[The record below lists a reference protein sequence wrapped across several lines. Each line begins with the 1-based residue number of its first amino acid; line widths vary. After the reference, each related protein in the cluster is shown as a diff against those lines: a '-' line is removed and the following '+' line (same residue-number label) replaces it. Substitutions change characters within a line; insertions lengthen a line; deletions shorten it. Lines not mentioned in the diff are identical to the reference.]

1 MMDEGQIAAFQ
12 RDGYLLLPGF
22 FNADE
27 VADITRWTEELASA
41 PEEVGRHWVYREASL
56 LDPDAR
62 IIQRIENF
70 CPFHEGFDQLVRRGR
85 LMDTVSRLFGE
96 QAILF
101 KEKINFKMPGG
112 AGFKAHQDQQAG
124 WSTYAPLFITAL
136 VGIDASTLENGCLE
150 VAGGWHKQGLLGDEW
165 RPLDDRRIAEVGL
178 KPVPTNP
185 GDVLLFDSYVPH
197 ASAGN
202 MTGSARRI
210 LYLTYNR
217 LSDGD
222 QRERY
227 YRDKFA
233 AFPPDVARVPGAE
246 YVFRV

>member
-1 MMDEGQIAAFQ
+1 MNNDQVAAFE
-12 RDGYLLLPGF
+12 RDGYLLLRGF
-22 FNADE
+22 FDADE

-56 LDPDAR
+56 LDPEDR

-70 CPFHEGFDQLVRRGR
+70 CPFHEGFDRLVRHGR
-85 LMDTVSRLFGE
+85 LMETVSRLFGE

-112 AGFKAHQDQQAG
+112 ARFKAHQDQQAG

-150 VAGGWHKQGLLGDEW
+150 VAPGWHKRGLLGEEW
-165 RPLDDRRIAEVGL
+165 KPLDDQRIAEVGL
-178 KPVPTNP
+178 KPVPTSP

-197 ASAGN
+197 ASAEN
-202 MTGSARRI
+202 MTGAARRI

-233 AFPPDVARVPGAE
+233 AFPPDVARVPGSE

>member
-1 MMDEGQIAAFQ
+1 
-12 RDGYLLLPGF
+12 
-22 FNADE
+22 
-27 VADITRWTEELASA
+27 
-41 PEEVGRHWVYREASL
+41 
-56 LDPDAR
+56 
-62 IIQRIENF
+62 
-70 CPFHEGFDQLVRRGR
+70 
-85 LMDTVSRLFGE
+85 MDTVSRLFGE

-136 VGIDASTLENGCLE
+136 VGIDASTIENGCLE
-150 VAGGWHKQGLLGDEW
+150 VAPGWHKQGLLGEEW
-165 RPLDDRRIAEVGL
+165 KPLDDKRIAEVGL

-185 GDVLLFDSYVPH
+185 GDVLLFDSYAPH
-197 ASAGN
+197 ASAEN
-202 MTGSARRI
+202 MTGAARRI

-233 AFPPDVARVPGAE
+233 AFPPDVARVPGSQ

>member
-1 MMDEGQIAAFQ
+1 MDEGQIAAFQ
-12 RDGYLLLPGF
+12 RDGYLLLRGF
-22 FNADE
+22 FNPDE
-27 VADITRWTEELASA
+27 VAEITRWTEELASA
-41 PEEVGRHWVYREASL
+41 PEEIGRHWVYREASL
-56 LDPDAR
+56 LDPEDR

-70 CPFHEGFDQLVRRGR
+70 CPFHEGFDRLVRHGR
-85 LMDTVSRLFGE
+85 LMETVSRLFGE

-150 VAGGWHKQGLLGDEW
+150 VAPGWHKRGLLGEEW
-165 RPLDDRRIAEVGL
+165 KPLDDPRIAEVGL
-178 KPVPTNP
+178 EPVPTNP

-197 ASAGN
+197 ASAEN
-202 MTGSARRI
+202 MTGAARRI

-233 AFPPDVARVPGAE
+233 AFPPDVARVPGSE

>member
-1 MMDEGQIAAFQ
+1 MDEGQIAAFQ
-12 RDGYLLLPGF
+12 RDGYLLLRGF
-22 FNADE
+22 FDRDE
-27 VADITRWTEELASA
+27 VAEITRWTEELASA

-56 LDPDAR
+56 LDPEDR

-70 CPFHEGFDQLVRRGR
+70 CPFHEGFDRLVRHGR
-85 LMDTVSRLFGE
+85 LMETVSRLFGE

-150 VAGGWHKQGLLGDEW
+150 VAPGWHKQGLLGEEW
-165 RPLDDRRIAEVGL
+165 KPLDDQRIAEVGL
-178 KPVPTNP
+178 KPVPTEP

-197 ASAGN
+197 ASAEN
-202 MTGSARRI
+202 MTGAARRI

-233 AFPPDVARVPGAE
+233 AFPPDVARVPGSE

>member
-1 MMDEGQIAAFQ
+1 MDEGQIAAFQ
-12 RDGYLLLPGF
+12 RDGYLLLRGF
-22 FNADE
+22 FDRDE
-27 VADITRWTEELASA
+27 VAEITRWTEELASA

-56 LDPDAR
+56 LDPEDR

-70 CPFHEGFDQLVRRGR
+70 CPFHEGFDRLVRHGR
-85 LMDTVSRLFGE
+85 LMETVSRLFGE

-150 VAGGWHKQGLLGDEW
+150 VAPGWHKRGLLGEEW
-165 RPLDDRRIAEVGL
+165 KPLDDWRIAEVGL
-178 KPVPTNP
+178 KPVPTSP

-197 ASAGN
+197 ASAEN
-202 MTGSARRI
+202 MTGTARRI

-233 AFPPDVARVPGAE
+233 AFPPDVARVPGSE

>member
-1 MMDEGQIAAFQ
+1 MDANQIAAFQ
-12 RDGYLLLPGF
+12 RDGYLLLRGF
-22 FNADE
+22 FDPNE
-27 VADITRWTEELASA
+27 VADITRWTEELAEA
-41 PEEVGRHWVYREASL
+41 PEEAGRHWVYREASL
-56 LDPDAR
+56 LDPETR

-70 CPFHEGFDQLVRRGR
+70 CPFHDGFDRLVRHDR
-85 LMDTVSRLFGE
+85 LIETVSCLFGE

-136 VGIDASTLENGCLE
+136 VGIDASTLDNGCLE
-150 VAGGWHKQGLLGDEW
+150 VAPGWHKQGLLGEEW
-165 RPLDDRRIAEVGL
+165 RPLDDQRIAEVGL
-178 KPVPTNP
+178 KPVPTEP

-197 ASAGN
+197 ASAEN
-202 MTGSARRI
+202 MTSAARRI

-227 YRDKFA
+227 YRNKFA
-233 AFPPDVARVPGAE
+233 AFPPDVARVSGSE

>member
-1 MMDEGQIAAFQ
+1 MDADQIAAFQ
-12 RDGYLLLPGF
+12 RDGYLLLRGF
-22 FNADE
+22 FAPRE
-27 VADITRWTEELASA
+27 VADITRWTEELAEA
-41 PEEVGRHWVYREASL
+41 PEEAGRHWVYREASL
-56 LDPDAR
+56 LDPETR

-70 CPFHEGFDQLVRRGR
+70 CPFHDGFDRLVRHDR
-85 LMDTVSRLFGE
+85 LIETVSCLFGE

-136 VGIDASTLENGCLE
+136 VGIDASTLDNGCLE
-150 VAGGWHKQGLLGDEW
+150 VAPGWHKQGLLGEEW
-165 RPLDDRRIAEVGL
+165 RPLDDQRIAEVGL
-178 KPVPTNP
+178 KPVPTEP

-197 ASAGN
+197 ASAEN
-202 MTGSARRI
+202 MTSAARRI

-233 AFPPDVARVPGAE
+233 AFPPDVARVSGSE

>member
-1 MMDEGQIAAFQ
+1 MNNDQVAAFE
-12 RDGYLLLPGF
+12 RDGYLLLRGF
-22 FNADE
+22 FDADE
-27 VADITRWTEELASA
+27 VADITRWTEDLASA

-56 LDPDAR
+56 LNPEDR

-70 CPFHEGFDQLVRRGR
+70 CPFHEGFDCLVRHGR
-85 LMDTVSRLFGE
+85 LIETVSRLFGE
-96 QAILF
+96 EAVLF

-150 VAGGWHKQGLLGDEW
+150 VAPGWHRQGLLGEEW
-165 RPLDDRRIAEVGL
+165 KPLDDQRIAEVGL
-178 KPVPTNP
+178 KPVPTEP

-197 ASAGN
+197 ASAEN
-202 MTGSARRI
+202 MTGAARRI

-233 AFPPDVARVPGAE
+233 AFPPDVARVPGSQ

>member
-1 MMDEGQIAAFQ
+1 MKV
-12 RDGYLLLPGF
+12 RLPPSSVTVICCCAGF

-56 LDPDAR
+56 LDPEDR

-70 CPFHEGFDQLVRRGR
+70 CPFHEGFDHLVRHGR
-85 LMDTVSRLFGE
+85 LMETVSRLFGE

-136 VGIDASTLENGCLE
+136 VGIDASTMENGCLE
-150 VAGGWHKQGLLGDEW
+150 VAPGWHKQGLLGEEW
-165 RPLDDRRIAEVGL
+165 KPLDDKRIAEVGL

-185 GDVLLFDSYVPH
+185 ATCCCSTAMSP
-197 ASAGN
+197 
-202 MTGSARRI
+202 M
-210 LYLTYNR
+210 
-217 LSDGD
+217 
-222 QRERY
+222 
-227 YRDKFA
+227 
-233 AFPPDVARVPGAE
+233 PPPRT
-246 YVFRV
+246 

>member
-1 MMDEGQIAAFQ
+1 MDADQIAAFE
-12 RDGYLLLPGF
+12 RDGYLLLRGF
-22 FNADE
+22 FAPRE
-27 VADITRWTEELASA
+27 VADIIRWTEELAEA
-41 PEEVGRHWVYREASL
+41 PEELGRHWVYREASL
-56 LDPDAR
+56 LDPEAR

-70 CPFHEGFDQLVRRGR
+70 CPFHYGFDRLVRHCR
-85 LMDTVSRLFGE
+85 LIETVSRLFGE

-150 VAGGWHKQGLLGDEW
+150 VAPGWQKKGLLGEEW
-165 RPLDDRRIAEVGL
+165 RPLDDQRIAEIGL
-178 KPVPTNP
+178 RPVPTEP

-197 ASAGN
+197 ASAEN
-202 MTGSARRI
+202 MTGAARRI

-222 QRERY
+222 QHERY

-233 AFPPDVARVPGAE
+233 AFPPDVARVPGSE

>member
-1 MMDEGQIAAFQ
+1 MDANQIAAFQ
-12 RDGYLLLPGF
+12 RDGYLLRRGF
-22 FNADE
+22 FDPNE
-27 VADITRWTEELASA
+27 VADITRWTEELAEA
-41 PEEVGRHWVYREASL
+41 PEEAGRHWVYREASL
-56 LDPDAR
+56 LDPEIR

-70 CPFHEGFDQLVRRGR
+70 CPFHDGFDRLVRHDR
-85 LMDTVSRLFGE
+85 LIETVSHVFDE

-136 VGIDASTLENGCLE
+136 VGIDASTLDNGCLE
-150 VAGGWHKQGLLGDEW
+150 VAPGWHKQGLLGEEW
-165 RPLDDRRIAEVGL
+165 RPLDDQRIAEIGL
-178 KPVPTNP
+178 KPVPTEP

-197 ASAGN
+197 ASAEN
-202 MTGSARRI
+202 MTGAARRI

-227 YRDKFA
+227 YRDKFV
-233 AFPPDVARVPGAE
+233 AFPPDVARVPGSE

>member
-1 MMDEGQIAAFQ
+1 MDEGQIAAFQ
-12 RDGYLLLPGF
+12 RDGYLLLRGF
-22 FNADE
+22 FDRDE
-27 VADITRWTEELASA
+27 VAEITRWTEELASA
-41 PEEVGRHWVYREASL
+41 PEEVGQHWVYREASL
-56 LDPDAR
+56 LDPEDR

-70 CPFHEGFDQLVRRGR
+70 CPFHEGFDRLVRHGR
-85 LMDTVSRLFGE
+85 LMETVSRLFGE

-112 AGFKAHQDQQAG
+112 ARFKAHQDQQAG

-150 VAGGWHKQGLLGDEW
+150 VAPGWHKRGLLGEEW
-165 RPLDDRRIAEVGL
+165 KPLDDQRIAEVGL

-197 ASAGN
+197 ASAEN
-202 MTGSARRI
+202 MTGAARRI

-233 AFPPDVARVPGAE
+233 AFPPDVARVPGSE

>member
-1 MMDEGQIAAFQ
+1 MDANQIAAFQ
-12 RDGYLLLPGF
+12 RDGYLLLRGF
-22 FNADE
+22 FDPNE
-27 VADITRWTEELASA
+27 VADITRWTEELAEA
-41 PEEVGRHWVYREASL
+41 PEEAGRHWVYREASL
-56 LDPDAR
+56 LDPETR

-70 CPFHEGFDQLVRRGR
+70 CPFHDGFDRLVRHDR
-85 LMDTVSRLFGE
+85 LIETVSRLFGE

-136 VGIDASTLENGCLE
+136 VGIDASTLDNGCLE
-150 VAGGWHKQGLLGDEW
+150 VAPGWHKQGLLGEEW
-165 RPLDDRRIAEVGL
+165 RPLDDQRIAEVGL
-178 KPVPTNP
+178 KPVPTEP

-197 ASAGN
+197 ASAEN
-202 MTGSARRI
+202 MTSAARRI

-233 AFPPDVARVPGAE
+233 AFPPDVARVSGSE

>member
-1 MMDEGQIAAFQ
+1 MNDDQIAAFE

-22 FNADE
+22 FNARE
-27 VADITRWTEELASA
+27 VAEITRWTEELASA

-56 LDPDAR
+56 LDPEAR

-70 CPFHEGFDQLVRRGR
+70 CPFHEGFDHLVQRGR
-85 LMDTVSRLFGE
+85 LIGTVSRLFGE
-96 QAILF
+96 QAVLF

-124 WSTYAPLFITAL
+124 WSAYALLFITAL
-136 VGIDASTLENGCLE
+136 VGIDASTIENGCLE
-150 VAGGWHKQGLLGDEW
+150 VAPRWHKRGLLGEEW
-165 RPLDDRRIAEVGL
+165 KPLDDRTIAEVGL
-178 KPVPTNP
+178 KPVPTDP

-197 ASAGN
+197 ASAEN
-202 MTGSARRI
+202 MTSAARRI

-227 YRDKFA
+227 YH
-233 AFPPDVARVPGAE
+233 
-246 YVFRV
+246 

>member
-1 MMDEGQIAAFQ
+1 MNNDQVAAFE
-12 RDGYLLLPGF
+12 RDGYLLLRGF
-22 FNADE
+22 FDADE

-56 LDPDAR
+56 LDPEDR

-70 CPFHEGFDQLVRRGR
+70 CPFHEGFDQLVRHGR
-85 LMDTVSRLFGE
+85 LMETVSRLFGE
-96 QAILF
+96 QAVLF

-150 VAGGWHKQGLLGDEW
+150 VAPGWHKRGLLGEEW
-165 RPLDDRRIAEVGL
+165 KPLDDQRIAEVGL
-178 KPVPTNP
+178 KPVPTEP

-197 ASAGN
+197 ASAEN
-202 MTGSARRI
+202 MTGAARRI

-233 AFPPDVARVPGAE
+233 AFPPDVARVPGSE

>member
-1 MMDEGQIAAFQ
+1 MDEGQIAAFQ
-12 RDGYLLLPGF
+12 RDGYLLLREF
-22 FNADE
+22 FNRDE
-27 VADITRWTEELASA
+27 VAEITRWTEELASA

-56 LDPDAR
+56 LDPEDR

-70 CPFHEGFDQLVRRGR
+70 CPFHEGFDRLVRHGR
-85 LMDTVSRLFGE
+85 LMETVSRLFGE

-150 VAGGWHKQGLLGDEW
+150 VAPGWHKQGLLGEEW
-165 RPLDDRRIAEVGL
+165 KPLDDRRIAEVGL
-178 KPVPTNP
+178 KPVPTSP

-197 ASAGN
+197 ASAEN
-202 MTGSARRI
+202 MTGAARRI

-233 AFPPDVARVPGAE
+233 AFPPDVARVPGSE

>member
-1 MMDEGQIAAFQ
+1 MDANQIAAFQ
-12 RDGYLLLPGF
+12 RDGYLLLRGF
-22 FNADE
+22 FDPNE
-27 VADITRWTEELASA
+27 IADITRWTEDLAEA
-41 PEEVGRHWVYREASL
+41 PEEAGRHWVYREASL
-56 LDPDAR
+56 LDPETR

-70 CPFHEGFDQLVRRGR
+70 CPFHDGFDRLVRHDR
-85 LMDTVSRLFGE
+85 LIETVSCLFGE

-136 VGIDASTLENGCLE
+136 VGIDASTLDNGCLE
-150 VAGGWHKQGLLGDEW
+150 VAPGWHKQGLLGEEW
-165 RPLDDRRIAEVGL
+165 RPLDDQRIAEVGL
-178 KPVPTNP
+178 KPVPTEP

-197 ASAGN
+197 ASAEN
-202 MTGSARRI
+202 MTSAARRI

-233 AFPPDVARVPGAE
+233 AFPPDVARVSGSE

>member
-1 MMDEGQIAAFQ
+1 MDEGQIAAFQ
-12 RDGYLLLPGF
+12 RDGYLLLRGF
-22 FNADE
+22 FNPDE
-27 VADITRWTEELASA
+27 VAEITRWTEELASA

-56 LDPDAR
+56 LDPEDR

-70 CPFHEGFDQLVRRGR
+70 CPFHEGFDQLVRHGR
-85 LMDTVSRLFGE
+85 LMETVSRLFGE

-150 VAGGWHKQGLLGDEW
+150 VAPGWHKRGLLGEEW
-165 RPLDDRRIAEVGL
+165 KPLDDQRIAEVGL
-178 KPVPTNP
+178 KPVPTEP

-197 ASAGN
+197 ASAEN

-217 LSDGD
+217 QSDGD

-233 AFPPDVARVPGAE
+233 AFPPDVARVPGSE

>member
-1 MMDEGQIAAFQ
+1 MDEGQIAAFQ
-12 RDGYLLLPGF
+12 RDGYLLLRGF
-22 FNADE
+22 FDRDE
-27 VADITRWTEELASA
+27 VAEITRWTEELASA

-56 LDPDAR
+56 LDPEDR

-70 CPFHEGFDQLVRRGR
+70 CPFHEGFDRLVRHGR
-85 LMDTVSRLFGE
+85 LMETVSRLFGE

-150 VAGGWHKQGLLGDEW
+150 VAPGWHKRGLLGEEW
-165 RPLDDRRIAEVGL
+165 KPLDDQRIAEVGL
-178 KPVPTNP
+178 KPVPTSP

-197 ASAGN
+197 ASAEN

-233 AFPPDVARVPGAE
+233 AFPPDVARVPGSE

>member
-1 MMDEGQIAAFQ
+1 MDEGQIAAFQ
-12 RDGYLLLPGF
+12 HDGYLLLRGF
-22 FNADE
+22 FNRDE
-27 VADITRWTEELASA
+27 VAEITRWTEELASA
-41 PEEVGRHWVYREASL
+41 PEVVGRHWVYREASL
-56 LDPDAR
+56 LDPEDR
-62 IIQRIENF
+62 MIIQRIENF
-70 CPFHEGFDQLVRRGR
+70 CPFHEGFDQLVRHGR
-85 LMDTVSRLFGE
+85 LMETVSRLFGE

-150 VAGGWHKQGLLGDEW
+150 VAPGWHKRGLLGEEW
-165 RPLDDRRIAEVGL
+165 KPLDDQRIAEVGL
-178 KPVPTNP
+178 KPVPTEP

-197 ASAGN
+197 ASAEN
-202 MTGSARRI
+202 MTGAARRI

-233 AFPPDVARVPGAE
+233 AFPPDVARVPGSE

>member
-136 VGIDASTLENGCLE
+136 VGIDASTIENGCLE
-150 VAGGWHKQGLLGDEW
+150 VAPGWHKQGLLGDEW
-165 RPLDDRRIAEVGL
+165 KPLDDKRIAEVGL

-197 ASAGN
+197 ASAEN
-202 MTGSARRI
+202 MTGAARRI

-233 AFPPDVARVPGAE
+233 AFPPDVARVPGSQ

>member
-112 AGFKAHQDQQAG
+112 PGFKAHQDQQAG

-136 VGIDASTLENGCLE
+136 VGIDASTIENGCLE
-150 VAGGWHKQGLLGDEW
+150 VAPGWHKQGLLGDEW
-165 RPLDDRRIAEVGL
+165 KPLDDKRIAEVGL

-197 ASAGN
+197 ASAEN
-202 MTGSARRI
+202 MTGAARRI

-233 AFPPDVARVPGAE
+233 AFPPDVARVPGSQ

>member
-1 MMDEGQIAAFQ
+1 MDANQIAAFQ
-12 RDGYLLLPGF
+12 RDGYLLLRGF
-22 FNADE
+22 FDPNE
-27 VADITRWTEELASA
+27 VADITRWTEELAEA
-41 PEEVGRHWVYREASL
+41 PEEAGRHWVYREASL
-56 LDPDAR
+56 LDPETR

-70 CPFHEGFDQLVRRGR
+70 CPFHDGFDRLVRHDR
-85 LMDTVSRLFGE
+85 LIETVSCLFGE

-136 VGIDASTLENGCLE
+136 VGIDASTLDNGCLE
-150 VAGGWHKQGLLGDEW
+150 VAPGWHKQGLLGEEW
-165 RPLDDRRIAEVGL
+165 RPLDDQRIAEVGL
-178 KPVPTNP
+178 KPVPTEP

-197 ASAGN
+197 ASAEN
-202 MTGSARRI
+202 MTSAARRI

-233 AFPPDVARVPGAE
+233 AFPPDVARVSGSE

>member
-1 MMDEGQIAAFQ
+1 MDETQVAAFQ
-12 RDGYLLLPGF
+12 SDGYLLLPRF
-22 FNADE
+22 FDAGE
-27 VADITRWTEELASA
+27 VAEITRWTEELASA
-41 PEEVGRHWVYREASL
+41 PEEIGSHWVYREASL

-70 CPFHEGFDQLVRRGR
+70 CPFHDGFDRLVRQGR
-85 LMDTVSRLFGE
+85 LMETVSRLFGE
-96 QAILF
+96 QAVLF

-150 VAGGWHKQGLLGDEW
+150 VAPGWHRQGLLGEEW
-165 RPLDDRRIAEVGL
+165 KPLDDDRIKEVGL
-178 KPVPTNP
+178 KPVPTGP

-197 ASAGN
+197 ASAEN
-202 MTGSARRI
+202 MTGAARRI

-222 QRERY
+222 HREAY
-227 YRDKFA
+227 YRDKSA
-233 AFPPDVARVPGAE
+233 AFPPDVARVPGSS

>member
-1 MMDEGQIAAFQ
+1 MDETQVAAFQ
-12 RDGYLLLPGF
+12 RDGYLLLPRF
-22 FNADE
+22 FDAGE
-27 VADITRWTEELASA
+27 VAEITRWTEELASA
-41 PEEVGRHWVYREASL
+41 PEEIGSHWVYREASL
-56 LDPDAR
+56 LDPEDR

-70 CPFHEGFDQLVRRGR
+70 CPFHDGFDRLVRQGR
-85 LMDTVSRLFGE
+85 LMETVSRLFGE
-96 QAILF
+96 QAVLF

-150 VAGGWHKQGLLGDEW
+150 VAPGWHRQGLLGEEW
-165 RPLDDRRIAEVGL
+165 KPLDDDRIKEVGL
-178 KPVPTNP
+178 KPVPTGP

-197 ASAGN
+197 ASAEN
-202 MTGSARRI
+202 MTGAARRI

-222 QRERY
+222 HREAY
-227 YRDKFA
+227 YRDKSA
-233 AFPPDVARVPGAE
+233 AFPPDVARVPGSS

>member
-1 MMDEGQIAAFQ
+1 MDEGQIAAFQ
-12 RDGYLLLPGF
+12 RDGYLLLRGF
-22 FNADE
+22 FNRDE
-27 VADITRWTEELASA
+27 VAEITRWTEELASA

-56 LDPDAR
+56 LDPEDR

-70 CPFHEGFDQLVRRGR
+70 CPFHEGFDQLVRHGR
-85 LMDTVSRLFGE
+85 LMETVSRLFGE

-150 VAGGWHKQGLLGDEW
+150 VAPGWHKRGLLGEEW
-165 RPLDDRRIAEVGL
+165 KPLDDQRIAEVGL
-178 KPVPTNP
+178 KPVPTEP

-197 ASAGN
+197 ASAEN
-202 MTGSARRI
+202 MTGAARRI

-233 AFPPDVARVPGAE
+233 AFPPDVARVPGSE

>member
-1 MMDEGQIAAFQ
+1 MDANQIAAFQ
-12 RDGYLLLPGF
+12 RDGYLLLRGF
-22 FNADE
+22 FDPNE
-27 VADITRWTEELASA
+27 VADITRWTEELAEA
-41 PEEVGRHWVYREASL
+41 PEEAGRHWVYREASL
-56 LDPDAR
+56 LDPEAR

-70 CPFHEGFDQLVRRGR
+70 CPFHDGFDRLVRHDR
-85 LMDTVSRLFGE
+85 LIETVSCLFGE

-136 VGIDASTLENGCLE
+136 VGIDASTLDNGCLE
-150 VAGGWHKQGLLGDEW
+150 VAPGWHKQGLLGEEW
-165 RPLDDRRIAEVGL
+165 RPLDDQRIAEVGL
-178 KPVPTNP
+178 KPAPTEP

-197 ASAGN
+197 ASAEN
-202 MTGSARRI
+202 MTGAARRI

-233 AFPPDVARVPGAE
+233 AFPPDVARVPGSQ

>member
-1 MMDEGQIAAFQ
+1 MDETQVNAFQ
-12 RDGYLLLPGF
+12 RDGYLLLPQF
-22 FNADE
+22 FDAGE
-27 VADITRWTEELASA
+27 VAEITRWTEELASA
-41 PEEVGRHWVYREASL
+41 PEEVGSHWVYREASL

-70 CPFHEGFDQLVRRGR
+70 CPFHEGFDRLVRQGR
-85 LMDTVSRLFGE
+85 LMETVSRLFGE
-96 QAILF
+96 QAVLF

-150 VAGGWHKQGLLGDEW
+150 VAPGWHRQGLLGEEW
-165 RPLDDRRIAEVGL
+165 KPLDDHRIAEVGL
-178 KPVPTNP
+178 KPVPTAP

-197 ASAGN
+197 ASAEN
-202 MTGSARRI
+202 MTGAARRI

-233 AFPPDVARVPGAE
+233 AFPPDVARVPGSE

>member
-1 MMDEGQIAAFQ
+1 MHDDQIAAFQ
-12 RDGYLLLPGF
+12 RDGYLLLRGF
-22 FNADE
+22 FDRDE
-27 VADITRWTEELASA
+27 VADITRWTEELAEA
-41 PEEVGRHWVYREASL
+41 PEEVGRHWVYRETSL
-56 LDPDAR
+56 LDPQSR

-70 CPFHEGFDQLVRRGR
+70 CPFHEGFDRLVRQGR
-85 LMDTVSRLFGE
+85 LIETVSRLFGE

-165 RPLDDRRIAEVGL
+165 RPLDDRRIAQVGL

>member
-1 MMDEGQIAAFQ
+1 MDEGQIAAFQ
-12 RDGYLLLPGF
+12 RDGYLLLRGF
-22 FNADE
+22 FDRDE
-27 VADITRWTEELASA
+27 VAEITRWTEELASA
-41 PEEVGRHWVYREASL
+41 PEEVGQHWVYREASL
-56 LDPDAR
+56 LDPEDR

-70 CPFHEGFDQLVRRGR
+70 CPFHEGFDRLVRHGR
-85 LMDTVSRLFGE
+85 LMETVSRLFGE

-112 AGFKAHQDQQAG
+112 ARFKAHQDQQAG

-150 VAGGWHKQGLLGDEW
+150 VAPGWHKRGLLGEEW
-165 RPLDDRRIAEVGL
+165 KPLDDQRIAEVGL
-178 KPVPTNP
+178 KPVPTEP

-197 ASAGN
+197 ASAEN
-202 MTGSARRI
+202 MTGAARRI

-233 AFPPDVARVPGAE
+233 AFPPDVARVPGSE

>member
-1 MMDEGQIAAFQ
+1 MDEGQIAAFQ
-12 RDGYLLLPGF
+12 RDGYLLLRGF
-22 FNADE
+22 FNPDE
-27 VADITRWTEELASA
+27 VANITRWTEELASA
-41 PEEVGRHWVYREASL
+41 PEEVGQHWVYREASL
-56 LDPDAR
+56 LDPEDR

-70 CPFHEGFDQLVRRGR
+70 CPFHEGFDRLVRHGR
-85 LMDTVSRLFGE
+85 LMETVSRLFGE

-150 VAGGWHKQGLLGDEW
+150 VAPGWHKRGLLGEEW
-165 RPLDDRRIAEVGL
+165 KPLDDQRIAEVGL
-178 KPVPTNP
+178 KPVPTSP

-197 ASAGN
+197 ASAEN
-202 MTGSARRI
+202 MTAAARRI

-227 YRDKFA
+227 YSDKFA
-233 AFPPDVARVPGAE
+233 AFPPDVARVPGSE

>member
-1 MMDEGQIAAFQ
+1 MDEGQIAAFQ
-12 RDGYLLLPGF
+12 RDGYLLLRGF
-22 FNADE
+22 FNPDD

-56 LDPDAR
+56 LNADDR

-70 CPFHEGFDQLVRRGR
+70 CPFHEGFDRLVRHGR
-85 LMDTVSRLFGE
+85 LMETVSRLFGE

-136 VGIDASTLENGCLE
+136 VGIDASTIENGCLE
-150 VAGGWHKQGLLGDEW
+150 VASGWHKQGLLGEEW
-165 RPLDDRRIAEVGL
+165 KPLDDQRIAEVGL
-178 KPVPTNP
+178 KPVPTSP

-197 ASAGN
+197 ASAEN
-202 MTGSARRI
+202 MTGAARRI

-233 AFPPDVARVPGAE
+233 AFPPDVARVPGSK

>member
-1 MMDEGQIAAFQ
+1 MNDDQIAAFE

-22 FNADE
+22 FNARE
-27 VADITRWTEELASA
+27 VAEITRWTEELASA

-56 LDPDAR
+56 LDPEAR
-62 IIQRIENF
+62 IMQRIENF
-70 CPFHEGFDQLVRRGR
+70 CPFHEGFDHLVRRGR
-85 LMDTVSRLFGE
+85 LIGTVSRLFGE
-96 QAILF
+96 QAVLF

-124 WSTYAPLFITAL
+124 WSAYAPLFITAL
-136 VGIDASTLENGCLE
+136 VGIDASTIENGCLE
-150 VAGGWHKQGLLGDEW
+150 VAPRWHKRGLLGEEW
-165 RPLDDRRIAEVGL
+165 KPLDDRTIAEVGL
-178 KPVPTNP
+178 KPVPTDP

-197 ASAGN
+197 ASAEN
-202 MTGSARRI
+202 MTGAARRI

-233 AFPPDVARVPGAE
+233 AFPPDVARVPGSH